1 VHSPL
6 NGNPAAAIAVRP
18 KQDTNLRIIKM
29 DTVNSQVSNNPDDD
43 NMKEV
48 VTASDVADNI
58 MNNQVSDYDIN
69 DLMTVEEQAECFREI
84 VGIWASRGKQESV
97 DRDLA
102 RVDMTTVMESAIY
115 YAAIRKGYHE

>member
-1 VHSPL
+1 
-6 NGNPAAAIAVRP
+6 
-18 KQDTNLRIIKM
+18 M
-29 DTVNSQVSNNPDDD
+29 DTINHQISNNPDDD

-48 VTASDVADNI
+48 VTASQVADNI

-69 DLMTVEEQAECFREI
+69 DLLSVEDQAECFREM
-84 VGIWASRGKQESV
+84 VGIWASRGKQASI

-102 RVDMTTVMESAIY
+102 RIDMTSVMESAIY